1 MKTFR
6 TACAVILL
14 AWISFFPQPVQD
26 QYRPFAVIFLC
37 IFLLAFLLDKK
48 YQNKLFSLKDSS
60 FLIFLLFLSAGTISA
75 TDKTLAFSTYFYLFI
90 IFFLLF
96 YIGKALFLGEDD
108 AGAVAAVICFC
119 AIAVSIIGLSEVYFG
134 RNILYEK
141 LIPNPF
147 YERYIRCGA
156 RPMSTQLNPAV
167 LGSFLLGCLPFNF
180 LLFKNKRL
188 RLFGIIGSLISVSV
202 IMLAASRG
210 VFLGLIVS
218 LSFYLW
224 MRKRL
229 MLLCFFLAGVA
240 LLIAASSYQ
249 RCPDLNRFGF
259 SRFISGSYDSMISE
273 YRVSRVKMTAKI
285 LKEHP
290 FTGIGFNHFRLRFDE
305 FCDKNDS
312 GEREEFRIPDNMYL
326 TFLAET
332 GLIGTLGFLIFM
344 FFLLKNGLMRLA
356 ALKDRRKEELLIPL
370 TALAGLLVNMG
381 AYELFYW
388 SNPYMLFCLICGFIQ
403 AAAAGAVKAEVASDK
418 T

>member
-1 MKTFR
+1 
-6 TACAVILL
+6 
-14 AWISFFPQPVQD
+14 
-26 QYRPFAVIFLC
+26 
-37 IFLLAFLLDKK
+37 
-48 YQNKLFSLKDSS
+48 
-60 FLIFLLFLSAGTISA
+60 
-75 TDKTLAFSTYFYLFI
+75 
-90 IFFLLF
+90 
-96 YIGKALFLGEDD
+96 
-108 AGAVAAVICFC
+108 
-119 AIAVSIIGLSEVYFG
+119 
-134 RNILYEK
+134 
-141 LIPNPF
+141 
-147 YERYIRCGA
+147 
-156 RPMSTQLNPAV
+156 MSTQLNPAV

-218 LSFYLW
+218 LSLYLW
-224 MRKRL
+224 MRKKL
-229 MLLCFFLAGVA
+229 ILLCFFLAGVIS
-240 LLIAASSYQ
+240 LIAVSSCQ

-259 SRFISGSYDSMISE
+259 SRFISGSYDSIISE
-273 YRVSRVKMTAKI
+273 YRINRVKMTARI

-290 FTGIGFNHFRLRFDE
+290 FTGIGFGHFRARYDE
-305 FCDKNDS
+305 FCDKGES
-312 GEREEFRIPDNMYL
+312 GEIEEFRIPDNMYL

-344 FFLLKNGLMRLA
+344 FFLLKNGLMRLV